1 MGGLCAPL
9 PTLRPRPRGR
19 VRTARGRC
27 GSLFL
32 HRSGLAP
39 PTPCRSPGALTFVRL
54 TTTFLL
60 EVVLELCLQ
69 RSRPRLLTAAAWS
82 GLGPVPEGRSRG
94 AYPHLL
100 HSLCSRSISSW
111 RTPFR
116 VLLQHTL
123 DLPACAA
130 TGGEFGH
137 SGGDDRH
144 VGDE

>member
-1 MGGLCAPL
+1 MAGLYAPL

-54 TTTFLL
+54 TTTYLL

-123 DLPACAA
+123 DVPMASDC
-130 TGGEFGH
+130 GGGMARRYGSIGH
-137 SGGDDRH
+137 I
-144 VGDE
+144 V